1 MAGFDCFRVI
11 CVVTYKPSLHLNS
24 YCAELVQVRK
34 MKIRRRLLD
43 ISQGKCLTICVSR
56 VRNRTKLFLSWH
68 PSKCHDMNEDA
79 HFLFC
84 TINFLWGSH
93 CLPACPGRRRSNSR
107 FRQSQVE
114 SRSVKTPGYI
124 PKENYFLSPA
134 SLVLAIC
141 TGSKGL
147 AFCLSFTSFWCG
159 VCFRILVTLLLILGR
174 AKLLLLLEERF
185 GWRPGNQKKVQTNFS
200 K

>member
-1 MAGFDCFRVI
+1 MQVIRQVKSVPDGVSKENVTLQEQIQFAEARSMAGFDCFRVI

-68 PSKCHDMNEDA
+68 RSKCHDMNEDA

-84 TINFLWGSH
+84 TINFL
-93 CLPACPGRRRSNSR
+93 
-107 FRQSQVE
+107 
-114 SRSVKTPGYI
+114 
-124 PKENYFLSPA
+124 
-134 SLVLAIC
+134 
-141 TGSKGL
+141 
-147 AFCLSFTSFWCG
+147 
-159 VCFRILVTLLLILGR
+159 
-174 AKLLLLLEERF
+174 
-185 GWRPGNQKKVQTNFS
+185 
-200 K
+200 